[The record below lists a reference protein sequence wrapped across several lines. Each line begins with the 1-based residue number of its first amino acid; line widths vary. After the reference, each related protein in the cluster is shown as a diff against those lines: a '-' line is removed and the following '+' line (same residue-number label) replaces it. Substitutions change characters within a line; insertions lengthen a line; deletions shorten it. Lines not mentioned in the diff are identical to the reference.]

1 MTQTLSRAIGIAIV
15 GARSRIQVGFGSWIR
30 NDSDAHQGNR
40 QSNSWCEDEL
50 KYEATDEQSSGRL
63 WKLDKE

>member
-1 MTQTLSRAIGIAIV
+1 MLTRARGMAIL
-15 GARSRIQVGFGSWIR
+15 GARTSIIQVGFGSWIR

-50 KYEATDEQSSGRL
+50 KYEATDEQSSGGL
-63 WKLDKE
+63 WKLDME